1 MNNPEVPTGTNGKNE
16 LKITRSDDV
25 ENLLDKFFEEQ
36 GPEKI
41 HINCLTFDVPA
52 EKIHAAMQQ
61 AGVKSFDEVIN
72 NPDPARKT
80 FDPLQINAGPRVKEG
95 KADKRKVK
103 TKVDQIKQRK
113 LAKNRETAGKNETR
127 NNDSRDS
134 R

>member
-1 MNNPEVPTGTNGKNE
+1 MNNSETPTGVNGKNE

-25 ENLLDKFFEEQ
+25 KDLLEKFFEEQ
-36 GPEKI
+36 GSEKI

-52 EKIHAAMQQ
+52 EKIYGAMKE
-61 AGVKSFDEVIN
+61 AGEQSFEEVIN

-103 TKVDQIKQRK
+103 TKVDQLKQRK
-113 LAKNRETAGKNETR
+113 LAKNRETAGKEEAR
-127 NNDSRDS
+127 NNESRDS

>member
-52 EKIHAAMQQ
+52 EKIHGDIKDAETQN
-61 AGVKSFDEVIN
+61 FEEVIN

-95 KADKRKVK
+95 KADKNKVK
-103 TKVDQIKQRK
+103 AKVDQLKQRK
-113 LAKNRETAGKNETR
+113 LEKNRETAGKDETR
-127 NNDSRDS
+127 DNGSRDS